1 MSIGLALGGGGVR
14 GLAHIP
20 ALETIDACGIQPTHI
35 AGTSMGA
42 IIGAFYASGWS
53 GSRIRTF
60 MEQHIIERDD
70 NWKTLYP
77 KRRGIFRWISAVGI
91 SFKGQGLVK
100 IDGLLK
106 YLIESIEADTF
117 EELAI
122 PLKVVATDFH
132 SGQPVIFESGP
143 LFPALKASVSIP
155 GVFMPVQH
163 EGRILVDGGVTNNL
177 PYDLL
182 TEICK
187 STIAVDVIPTP
198 NESCNDIPNMMD
210 ATLGM
215 LDRMIAQFVEI
226 KLAEKPP
233 TIYLRPRL
241 TDIRMLDFL
250 KAGEVLKQAAPA
262 MEDFHKQLKS
272 ISSREGARS
281 LGIV

>member
-1 MSIGLALGGGGVR
+1 MRIGLALGGGGVR

-20 ALETIDACGIQPTHI
+20 ALETIDACGVQPTHI

-53 GSRIRTF
+53 GSRIRDF
-60 MEQHIIERDD
+60 MKQHIIEQDD

-77 KRRGIFRWISAVGI
+77 KSRGIFRWIRKVGI

-106 YLIESIEADTF
+106 YLIESIEVDTF
-117 EELAI
+117 EELAT

-143 LFPALKASVSIP
+143 LFPALKASISIP
-155 GVFMPVQH
+155 GVFMPVKH
-163 EGRILVDGGVTNNL
+163 DGRILVDGGVTNNL

-187 STIAVDVIPTP
+187 RTIAVDVIPTP
-198 NESCNDIPNMMD
+198 TASCADMPNMMD

-215 LDRMIAQFVEI
+215 LDRMMAQFVEI
-226 KLAEKPP
+226 KLAQKPP

-241 TDIRMLDFL
+241 TDIRVLDFH
-250 KAGEVLKQAAPA
+250 KSDEVLKQAGPA
-262 MEDFHKQLKS
+262 MRDFRKQLQS
-272 ISSREGARS
+272 IS
-281 LGIV
+281 